1 MGAPRSSTGG
11 WRASRERPAGAPPP
25 SASSGS
31 PAFGQKVMRL
41 TAGSLLAGL
50 ALTIAACDI
59 LEEKWPKQVS
69 FEMRGGDGLQ
79 AKVIYATNFVAGVD
93 DRGVTQVQVFSS
105 DTVFHALPIDTAMS
119 IAGDHRWL
127 VQVEA
132 LAGDTLDVSV
142 DVEVDGRNL
151 LSESGGI
158 FPDAP
163 WRFVYVFNQRIPRA
177 VDVRF

>member
-1 MGAPRSSTGG
+1 MTP
-11 WRASRERPAGAPPP
+11 
-25 SASSGS
+25 
-31 PAFGQKVMRL
+31 
-41 TAGSLLAGL
+41 TAGSLLAVL
-50 ALTIAACDI
+50 ALMIAACDI

-105 DTVFHALPIDTAMS
+105 DTVFHAFPIDTAMS

-142 DVEVDGRNL
+142 AVEVDGRNL

-158 FPDAP
+158 FPDTP
-163 WRFVYVFNQRIPRA
+163 WRFVYVFNRRIPRA

>member
-1 MGAPRSSTGG
+1 MKLA
-11 WRASRERPAGAPPP
+11 
-25 SASSGS
+25 
-31 PAFGQKVMRL
+31 
-41 TAGSLLAGL
+41 AGL
-50 ALTIAACDI
+50 LSAVLVLTIACDI
-59 LEEKWPKQVS
+59 LEEKWPRQVS
-69 FEMRGGDGLQ
+69 FDMRGETGLQ
-79 AKVIYATNFVAGVD
+79 AKVIYATNFVAGVND
-93 DRGVTQVQVFSS
+93 QGVTQVQVFSS
-105 DTVFHALPIDTAMS
+105 DTVVHALPVDTAMS

-158 FPDAP
+158 FPDTP
-163 WRFVYVFNQRIPRA
+163 WRFVYVFNQRIPRS